1 MKTVKEIAKL
11 TGISARTLHYYDEIG
26 LLKPTQKS
34 EAGYRLYDEKA
45 LETLQQIL
53 FFREFDIPLKDIKTV
68 IQNPSFDRNQILQ
81 MQRKMLVAKKE
92 RIERLIASIDDILK
106 GESKMGFE
114 IFNKSEIEEMCSAMI
129 ENMKEEQKQVFIE
142 QYGSI
147 EEWKKEFMEKASTK
161 EAQENF
167 AQVVEWYGSKEK
179 ALEASMNP
187 QNADIQLEYQKKVEM
202 TCQKLAESK
211 GKDVCS
217 QEIQELIAEY
227 DSLTKEM
234 FQLPDVSA
242 IVMEIAKA
250 YQENEEIKAAQVSI
264 YGNGTTE
271 YMGKAMEAFYKVKMI
286 KGENFGIM
294 EN

>member
-26 LLKPTQKS
+26 LLNPTQKS

-53 FFREFDIPLKDIKTV
+53 FFREFDIPLKDIKAV

-92 RIERLIASIDDILK
+92 RMERLIASIDDILK
-106 GESKMGFE
+106 GESNMGFE

-202 TCQKLAESK
+202 ICQKLAENK

-250 YQENEEIKAAQVSI
+250 YQENEEIKAAQDSI
-264 YGNGTTE
+264 YGKGTTE
-271 YMGKAMEAFYKVKMI
+271 YMGKAMEAFYKS
-286 KGENFGIM
+286 
-294 EN
+294 

>member
-34 EAGYRLYDEKA
+34 KAGYRLYDEKA

-202 TCQKLAESK
+202 ICQKLAENK

-217 QEIQELIAEY
+217 QEIKELIAEY

-250 YQENEEIKAAQVSI
+250 YQENEEIKAAQDSI
-264 YGNGTTE
+264 YGKGTTE
-271 YMGKAMEAFYKVKMI
+271 YMGKAMEAFYKI
-286 KGENFGIM
+286 
-294 EN
+294 

>member
-11 TGISARTLHYYDEIG
+11 TGISVRTLHYYDEIS
-26 LLKPTQKS
+26 LLNPTQKS

-92 RIERLIASIDDILK
+92 RMERLIASIDDILK
-106 GESKMGFE
+106 GESNMGFE

-129 ENMKEEQKQVFIE
+129 GNMKEEQKQVFIE

-202 TCQKLAESK
+202 ICQKLAENK

-250 YQENEEIKAAQVSI
+250 YQENEEIKAAQDSI
-264 YGNGTTE
+264 YGKGTTE
-271 YMGKAMEAFYKVKMI
+271 YMGKAMEAFYKS
-286 KGENFGIM
+286 
-294 EN
+294 

>member
-129 ENMKEEQKQVFIE
+129 GNMKEEQKQVFIE

-179 ALEASMNP
+179 AMEASMNP

-202 TCQKLAESK
+202 ICQKLAENK

-250 YQENEEIKAAQVSI
+250 YQENEEIKAAQDSI
-264 YGNGTTE
+264 YGKGTTE
-271 YMGKAMEAFYKVKMI
+271 YMGRAMEAFY
-286 KGENFGIM
+286 ND
-294 EN
+294 

>member
-1 MKTVKEIAKL
+1 MMTVKEIAKL

-26 LLKPTQKS
+26 LFEPTEKS

-68 IQNPSFDRNQILQ
+68 IKNPSFDRNQILQ
-81 MQRKMLVAKKE
+81 MQRKMLAAKKE
-92 RIERLIASIDDILK
+92 RMERLIASIDDILR

-114 IFNKSEIEEMCSAMI
+114 IFNKIEIEEMCSAMI

-147 EEWKKEFMEKASTK
+147 EEWKKEFMEKASTE
-161 EAQENF
+161 EAQKNF

-179 ALEASMNP
+179 ALKASMNP
-187 QNADIQLEYQKKVEM
+187 GNADIQLEYQKGVE
-202 TCQKLAESK
+202 TICHKLAENK
-211 GKDVCS
+211 GKDVYS
-217 QEIQELIAEY
+217 KEIQELMAEY

-234 FQLPDVSA
+234 FQLPDVSTM
-242 IVMEIAKA
+242 VLEIAKA
-250 YQENEEIKAAQVSI
+250 YQENEEIKAAQDSI
-264 YGNGTTE
+264 YGKGTTE
-271 YMGKAMEAFYKVKMI
+271 YMGKAMEAFYKI
-286 KGENFGIM
+286 
-294 EN
+294 

>member
-1 MKTVKEIAKL
+1 MMTVKEIAKL

-26 LLKPTQKS
+26 LFEPTEKS

-68 IQNPSFDRNQILQ
+68 IKNPSFDRNQILQ
-81 MQRKMLVAKKE
+81 MQRKMLAAKKE
-92 RIERLIASIDDILK
+92 RMERLIASIDDILR

-147 EEWKKEFMEKASTK
+147 EEWKKEFMEKASTE
-161 EAQENF
+161 EAQKNF

-179 ALEASMNP
+179 ALKASMNP
-187 QNADIQLEYQKKVEM
+187 GNADIQLEYQKRVE
-202 TCQKLAESK
+202 TICQKLAENK
-211 GKDVCS
+211 GKDVYS
-217 QEIQELIAEY
+217 KEIQELMAEY

-234 FQLPDVSA
+234 FQLPDVSTM
-242 IVMEIAKA
+242 VLEIAKA
-250 YQENEEIKAAQVSI
+250 YQENEEIKAAQDSI
-264 YGNGTTE
+264 YGKGTTE
-271 YMGKAMEAFYKVKMI
+271 YMGRAMEAFYKD
-286 KGENFGIM
+286 
-294 EN
+294 

>member
-217 QEIQELIAEY
+217 QEIKELIAEY

-250 YQENEEIKAAQVSI
+250 YQENEEIKAIQDSI
-264 YGNGTTE
+264 YGKGTTE
-271 YMGKAMEAFYKVKMI
+271 YMGRAMEAFYKD
-286 KGENFGIM
+286 
-294 EN
+294 

>member
-92 RIERLIASIDDILK
+92 RMERLIASIDDILK
-106 GESKMGFE
+106 GESNMGFE

-129 ENMKEEQKQVFIE
+129 RNMKEEQKQVFIE

-187 QNADIQLEYQKKVEM
+187 QNADIQLEHQKKVEM
-202 TCQKLAESK
+202 ICQKFAENK

-250 YQENEEIKAAQVSI
+250 YQENEEIKAAQDSI
-264 YGNGTTE
+264 YGKGTTE
-271 YMGKAMEAFYKVKMI
+271 YMGKAMEAFYKS
-286 KGENFGIM
+286 
-294 EN
+294 

>member
-34 EAGYRLYDEKA
+34 EAGYRLYDEKS

-68 IQNPSFDRNQILQ
+68 VQNPSFDRNQILQ

-92 RIERLIASIDDILK
+92 RIECLIASIDDILK
-106 GESKMGFE
+106 GESKMEFE

-202 TCQKLAESK
+202 ICQKLAENK

-217 QEIQELIAEY
+217 QEIKELIAEY

-234 FQLPDVSA
+234 FQLPDVSE

-250 YQENEEIKAAQVSI
+250 YQENEEIKAAQDSI
-264 YGNGTTE
+264 YGKGTTE
-271 YMGKAMEAFYKVKMI
+271 YMGKAMEAFYKV
-286 KGENFGIM
+286 
-294 EN
+294 

>member
-26 LLKPTQKS
+26 LLNPTQKS

-53 FFREFDIPLKDIKTV
+53 FFREFDIPLKDIKAV
-68 IQNPSFDRNQILQ
+68 IQNSSFDRNQILQ

-92 RIERLIASIDDILK
+92 RMERLIASIDDILK
-106 GESKMGFE
+106 GESNMGFE
-114 IFNKSEIEEMCSAMI
+114 IFNESEIEEMCSAMI
-129 ENMKEEQKQVFIE
+129 GNMKEEQKQVFIE

-202 TCQKLAESK
+202 ICQKLAENK

-250 YQENEEIKAAQVSI
+250 YQENEEIKAAQDSI
-264 YGNGTTE
+264 YGKGTTE
-271 YMGKAMEAFYKVKMI
+271 YMGKAMEAFYK
-286 KGENFGIM
+286 F
-294 EN
+294 